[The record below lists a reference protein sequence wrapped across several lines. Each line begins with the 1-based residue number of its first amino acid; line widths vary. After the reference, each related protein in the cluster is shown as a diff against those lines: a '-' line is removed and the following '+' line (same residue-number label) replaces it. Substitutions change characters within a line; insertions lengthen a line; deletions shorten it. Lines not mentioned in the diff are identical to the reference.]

1 MENDTQTGS
10 VVADAIT
17 QSATASGSRRRTSG
31 LMSQEET
38 RIKGDYERD
47 ISEIE
52 AYLSQINSTIIEERS
67 PMEDPLRP
75 RSSSGVSSRPQN
87 LDDAVYN
94 RTTLEKN
101 EVDYATIAKG
111 VREAAKELKM
121 DPQELATIISFETAG
136 TFSPTK
142 KGPTTEWGQHKGLIQ
157 FGEPQAKQ
165 HGVNWSDPYGSQL
178 GADGAIV
185 DYFKVKGY
193 KEGMSLLDAYS
204 IVNAGAAGLYN
215 RSDTGAGGTAGTVRD
230 KVEKQMS
237 GHKAKA
243 RRLLENY

>member
-10 VVADAIT
+10 VVADAI
-17 QSATASGSRRRTSG
+17 QKSATASGSRSRTRG
-31 LMSQEET
+31 LMAQEESL
-38 RIKGDYERD
+38 IKQDYEQD

-52 AYLSQINSTIIEERS
+52 SYLMQMGDTIREERS
-67 PMEDPLRP
+67 PM
-75 RSSSGVSSRPQN
+75 SSSSLAPEESLKPEG
-87 LDDAVYN
+87 LDDVVYKQ
-94 RTTLEKN
+94 TALEKN
-101 EVDYATIAKG
+101 DVDYATIAKG
-111 VREAAKELKM
+111 IREAAEELKM
-121 DPQELATIISFETAG
+121 DPQELATIVSFETAG
-136 TFSPTK
+136 SFSPTK
-142 KGPTTEWGQHKGLIQ
+142 KGPTTKWGQHKGLIQ

-185 DYFKVKGY
+185 DYFKAKGY

-215 RSDTGAGGTAGTVRD
+215 RSDAGAGGTAGTVRD